1 MKFKKQMR
9 CGLLLLLVLCFSL
22 TGCGTQLYELTDDEE
37 ETIVLYSAKVVSKF
51 NRAQD
56 TGYCQVSQDVM
67 DRKAEEANASEEDAT
82 SQMEEA
88 AGAIQSFSD
97 IIAIDGLQ
105 FEYQGYD
112 VTTEYS
118 TQDIVIPDA
127 DAGNSYLVVHIQIT
141 NTTDQDMQVDL
152 LTNPISYTL
161 SVNDSVSA
169 DCESTLSMEDLSTYY
184 NSSFAAN
191 STDDT
196 VLLFQVKTEYLEDIS
211 SLALQVTKQ
220 GQTYNVILL

>member
-37 ETIVLYSAKVVSKF
+37 ETIVLYSAKVVSKY

-56 TGYCQVSQDVM
+56 TGYCHVSQDVT
-67 DRKAEEANASEEDAT
+67 DSKVEEADTSEGDAT
-82 SQMEEA
+82 SQTDES
-88 AGAIQSFSD
+88 AGTIQSFSD

-127 DAGNSYLVVHIQIT
+127 DEGNSYLVVHIQIT

-191 STDDT
+191 STDDA
-196 VLLFQVKTEYLEDIS
+196 VLLFQVKSEYLEDIS

>member
-37 ETIVLYSAKVVSKF
+37 ETIVLYSAKVVSKY

-56 TGYCQVSQDVM
+56 TGYCHVSQDVT
-67 DRKAEEANASEEDAT
+67 DSKVEEADISEEDAT
-82 SQMEEA
+82 SQTDET
-88 AGAIQSFSD
+88 AGTIQSFSD

-127 DAGNSYLVVHIQIT
+127 DEGNSYLVVHIQIT

-191 STDDT
+191 STDDA
-196 VLLFQVKTEYLEDIS
+196 VLLFQVKSEYLEDIS

>member
-37 ETIVLYSAKVVSKF
+37 ETIVLYSAKVVSKY

-56 TGYCQVSQDVM
+56 TGYCHVSQDVI
-67 DRKAEEANASEEDAT
+67 DSKVEEADTSEGDAT
-82 SQMEEA
+82 SQTDES
-88 AGAIQSFSD
+88 AGTIQSFSD

-127 DAGNSYLVVHIQIT
+127 DEGNSYLVVHIQIT

-191 STDDT
+191 STDDA
-196 VLLFQVKTEYLEDIS
+196 VLLFQVKSEYLEDIS